1 MNVLIAGGG
10 IGGLT
15 LGLMLHQRGIGCTV
29 LEAAAEVRELGVGIN
44 LLPTAVRE
52 LAALDLLQ
60 VLDKVGIRTRELR
73 YANSLGQI
81 IWAEPR
87 GIHAGHDVPQISIHR
102 GRLHGLL
109 WRAAAERLG
118 PALRTACR
126 VTGFTQDAGG
136 VTAQLENGTT
146 VRGDVLVGV
155 DGIHSALRAVMHPN
169 DGGVRWQGIE
179 MWRGAVDWPTLW
191 DGETMCIAGD
201 TRSKMVLYP
210 IGPGATP
217 DTRLLNWAVYTRLA
231 DAGPSPP
238 GRQDW
243 ARQAGL
249 DRILPHVAQFRLPF
263 LDPAALIRTSPESS
277 EYPMCDRDPL
287 PWWTEGR
294 VTLLGDAAHPMYPVG
309 SNGASQAMLDA
320 RCLADLLAREAPE
333 AALAA
338 YEADRLPKTATII
351 ELNRKGGPERV
362 IDFAAERAPNGFSDI
377 NAVATHKELADIVSG
392 YAQVAGFTV
401 PDAAKAKP

>member
-15 LGLMLHQRGIGCTV
+15 LGLMLHQRGIACTI
-29 LEAAAEVRELGVGIN
+29 LEAASEVRELGVGIN
-44 LLPTAVRE
+44 LLPNAVRE
-52 LAALDLLQ
+52 LAALDLLP

-73 YANSLGQI
+73 YANSFGQV
-81 IWAEPR
+81 IWSELR
-87 GIHAGHDVPQISIHR
+87 GVYAGHDVPQISTHR

-118 PALRTACR
+118 PALCTASH
-126 VTGFTQDAGG
+126 VIDFGQDATG
-136 VTAQLENGTT
+136 VTAQLENGATI
-146 VRGDVLVGV
+146 RGDVLVGV
-155 DGIHSALRAVMHPN
+155 DGIHSALRALMHPD

-179 MWRGAVDWPTLW
+179 MWRGAVDWPILW
-191 DGETMCIAGD
+191 DGATMCIAGD

-217 DTRLLNWAVYTRLA
+217 DTRLLNWAVYTRLV

-243 ARQAGL
+243 RRQAGL
-249 DRILPHVAQFRLPF
+249 DRIMPHVEQFRLPF
-263 LDPAALIRTSPESS
+263 LDPRALISASPEAS

-287 PWWTEGR
+287 PWWTQGR

-338 YEADRLPKTATII
+338 YEADRLPKTASLIA
-351 ELNRKGGPERV
+351 LNRKGGPERV
-362 IDFAAERAPNGFSDI
+362 IDFVAERARHGFSDI
-377 NAVATHKELADIVSG
+377 GAVATHEELAGIVSG
-392 YAQVAGFTV
+392 YAQVAGFAV
-401 PDAAKAKP
+401 PDAIKPNR

>member
-15 LGLMLHQRGIGCTV
+15 LGLMLHQRGIGCTI
-29 LEAAAEVRELGVGIN
+29 LEAAPEVRELGVGIN

-87 GIHAGHDVPQISIHR
+87 GMHAGHDVPQISIHR

-109 WRAAAERLG
+109 WRAATERLG
-118 PALRTACR
+118 PAVRTACH
-126 VTGFTQDAGG
+126 VSGFTQNASG
-136 VTAQLENGTT
+136 VTAQFENGTT

-155 DGIHSALRAVMHPN
+155 DGIHSALRAIMHPD

-217 DTRLLNWAVYTRLA
+217 ETRLLNWAVYTTLA

-243 ARQAGL
+243 RRQASL
-249 DRILPHVAQFRLPF
+249 DRILPHIAQFRLPF
-263 LDPAALIRTSPESS
+263 LDPAALISASPEAS

-287 PWWTEGR
+287 PWWTQGR

-338 YEADRLPKTATII
+338 YEADRRPKTATII
-351 ELNRKGGPERV
+351 ALNRKGGPERV
-362 IDFAAERAPNGFSDI
+362 IDFAAERAPDGFSDI
-377 NAVATHKELADIVSG
+377 NTVATHEELANIVSG
-392 YAQVAGFTV
+392 YAQVAGFAAQG
-401 PDAAKAKP
+401 AAKAKL

>member
-29 LEAAAEVRELGVGIN
+29 LEAAPEVRELGVGIN

-87 GIHAGHDVPQISIHR
+87 GTYAGHDVPQISIHR

-263 LDPAALIRTSPESS
+263 LSLI
-277 EYPMCDRDPL
+277 
-287 PWWTEGR
+287 
-294 VTLLGDAAHPMYPVG
+294 H
-309 SNGASQAMLDA
+309 
-320 RCLADLLAREAPE
+320 
-333 AALAA
+333 
-338 YEADRLPKTATII
+338 I
-351 ELNRKGGPERV
+351 
-362 IDFAAERAPNGFSDI
+362 
-377 NAVATHKELADIVSG
+377 
-392 YAQVAGFTV
+392 
-401 PDAAKAKP
+401 

>member
-15 LGLMLHQRGIGCTV
+15 LGLMLHQRGIGCTI
-29 LEAAAEVRELGVGIN
+29 LEASPEARELGVGIN

-52 LAALDLLQ
+52 LAALDLLP

-87 GIHAGHDVPQISIHR
+87 GTYAGHDVPQISIHR

-118 PALRTACR
+118 PALRTGCR
-126 VTGFTQDAGG
+126 VTGFTQDASG
-136 VTAQLENGTT
+136 VTAELENGTT

-155 DGIHSALRAVMHPN
+155 DGIHSALRAIMHPN

-179 MWRGAVDWPTLW
+179 MWRGAVDWPVLW
-191 DGETMCIAGD
+191 DGATMCIAGD

-217 DTRLLNWAVYTRLA
+217 DTRLLNWAVYTTLA

-243 ARQAGL
+243 HRQAGL
-249 DRILPHVAQFRLPF
+249 DRIMPHVAHFRLPF
-263 LDPAALIRTSPESS
+263 LDPAALIRASPEAS

-287 PWWTEGR
+287 PWWTVGR

-338 YEADRLPKTATII
+338 YEADRLPKTATIVA
-351 ELNRKGGPERV
+351 LNRKGGPERV
-362 IDFAAERAPNGFSDI
+362 IDFAAGRAPNGFLDI
-377 NAVATHKELADIVSG
+377 NTVATHEELANIVSG

-401 PDAAKAKP
+401 QDAGKAKP

>member
-1 MNVLIAGGG
+1 MHVLIAGGG
-10 IGGLT
+10 VGGLT
-15 LGLMLHQRGIGCTV
+15 LGLMLHQRGIACTI
-29 LEAAAEVRELGVGIN
+29 LESAPEVRELGVGIN

-52 LAALDLLQ
+52 LAALDLLP

-73 YANSLGQI
+73 YANNLGQI

-87 GIHAGHDVPQISIHR
+87 GTYAGQDVPQFSIHR

-109 WRAAAERLG
+109 WRAAVERLG
-118 PALRTACR
+118 PALRAACR
-126 VTGFTQDAGG
+126 VTGFTQDANG
-136 VTAQLENGTT
+136 VTAELANGTT
-146 VRGDVLVGV
+146 LRGDVLVGA
-155 DGIHSALRAVMHPN
+155 DGIHSALRAIMHPE

-179 MWRGAVDWPTLW
+179 MWRGAVDWPALW

-217 DTRLLNWAVYTRLA
+217 GTRLLNWVVYTRLA

-243 ARQAGL
+243 HHQTSI
-249 DRILPHVAQFRLPF
+249 DRILPHVSQFRLPF
-263 LDPAALIRTSPESS
+263 LDPEALIRASPEAS

-287 PWWTEGR
+287 PWWTQGR

-333 AALAA
+333 SALAA
-338 YEADRLPKTATII
+338 YEADRLPKTATIVA
-351 ELNRKGGPERV
+351 LNRKGGPERV

-377 NAVATHKELADIVSG
+377 NTVATHEELAGIVSG
-392 YAQVAGFTV
+392 YAQITGFAPHEQTRRL
-401 PDAAKAKP
+401 P